1 MAGLALDPSLV
12 DPRGWE
18 GQLTRVFGASW
29 LGIPFVQFAGAGAR
43 PFVLEPLGVPLVE
56 TRDAAGETRV
66 LSNVCTHRAAI
77 VCEKESTRLRCP
89 YHGRL
94 FDLDG
99 RALKAPGFGPEFPRD
114 EDHLPVVPTAWW
126 GPVRFLS
133 LRPRSPFPREAL
145 EPWFRG
151 VPLDGF
157 TSEAPVSYEMPA
169 HWALYCDNFLEGLHI
184 PFVHPALQAS
194 VASYRIE
201 TFAGG
206 SVQIAGARVDE
217 PALALG
223 PGHPL
228 AGERLAALYFWIF
241 PATMLNVYPWG
252 ISLNAVVPLA
262 PDRTRVNFQSFVR
275 DPSLRET
282 GAGAGLHQVEMEDEA
297 VVVSQQRGIR
307 SPLYRPG
314 RLAPAEAAVAHFHE
328 LLADAIRTPGD
339 GAIGLP

>member
-1 MAGLALDPSLV
+1 MAGLALDPSFV
-12 DPRGWE
+12 DPRRWE
-18 GQLTRVFGASW
+18 EGLGRVFARSW
-29 LGIPFVQFAGAGAR
+29 LGTITSPWPRSGAR

-94 FDLDG
+94 FELDG
-99 RALKAPGFGPEFPRD
+99 RAIKAPGFGPDFPRD
-114 EDHLPVVPTAWW
+114 EDHLPVVPTAQW
-126 GPVRFLS
+126 GPVRFLA
-133 LRPRSPFPREAL
+133 LRPSAPFPREVL

-151 VPLDGF
+151 VPLEGF

-194 VASYRIE
+194 VASYRVE

-206 SVQIAGARVDE
+206 SVQIAGARTDE
-217 PALALG
+217 PALLLA
-223 PGHPL
+223 PEHAL
-228 AGERLAALYFWIF
+228 AGERVAALYFWIF

-252 ISLNAVVPLA
+252 ISLNVVVPLA
-262 PDRTRVNFQSFVR
+262 PDRTRVTFQSFVR
-275 DPSLRET
+275 DPSLREM

-314 RLAPAEAAVAHFHE
+314 RLAPAEAAVAHFHD
-328 LLADAIRTPGD
+328 LLTAALTG
-339 GAIGLP
+339 

>member
-1 MAGLALDPSLV
+1 MVGIALDPSIV

-18 GQLTRVFGASW
+18 DQLGRVFGSSW
-29 LGIPFVQFAGAGAR
+29 LGTPTVPFAGPGAR
-43 PFVLEPLGVPLVE
+43 PFVWEPLAVPLVE
-56 TRDAAGETRV
+56 TRDAQGATRV

-94 FDLDG
+94 FELDG
-99 RALKAPGFGPEFPRD
+99 RAIKAPGFGSEFPRE
-114 EDHLPVVPTAWW
+114 EDHLPEVPTAWW
-126 GPVRFLS
+126 GPVRFLA

-151 VPLDGF
+151 VPLEGF
-157 TSEAPVSYEMPA
+157 AIETPVSYEMPA

-194 VASYRIE
+194 VASYRVE
-201 TFAGG
+201 TLDGG
-206 SVQIAGARVDE
+206 SVQIAGARADE
-217 PALALG
+217 PALTLG
-223 PGHPL
+223 AEHPL

-241 PATMLNVYPWG
+241 PTTMLNVYPWG
-252 ISLNAVVPLA
+252 ISLNLVIPLA
-262 PDRTRVNFQSFVR
+262 PDRTRVVFQSFVR
-275 DPSLRET
+275 DSSLRRT

-314 RLAPAEAAVAHFHE
+314 RLAPAESAVAHFHE
-328 LLADAIRTPGD
+328 MLAASLTS
-339 GAIGLP
+339 A